1 MTASFVSSCTQTPLR
16 HFLSRCTHVCC
27 LCRLQCLSFSFLA
40 LCVEGVGVVA
50 LGQVNTLEANTIIT
64 GVGVSV
70 GGVSVHLALDA
81 RTPACRLLSLDHT
94 PPPPSLCACVQ
105 LMHILLGAIC
115 VMFGTLWFR
124 AMARVRANVGER
136 ALLSRR
142 IAALLSSLETDTK
155 ELVLDQVV
163 VLQAAVRRRQA
174 MILAQR
180 LHAMNA

>member
-1 MTASFVSSCTQTPLR
+1 M
-16 HFLSRCTHVCC
+16 
-27 LCRLQCLSFSFLA
+27 
-40 LCVEGVGVVA
+40 
-50 LGQVNTLEANTIIT
+50 QV
-64 GVGVSV
+64 
-70 GGVSVHLALDA
+70 
-81 RTPACRLLSLDHT
+81 
-94 PPPPSLCACVQ
+94 
-105 LMHILLGAIC
+105 LLGAIC
-115 VMFGTLWFR
+115 IMFGTLWFR